1 MSTSRRKICAD
12 MTEVRAEIDA
22 IDREL
27 VALLADRLHFIAE
40 AARIKARRD
49 LVRDDDRVE
58 DVLAKVRAS
67 AERHGIDPALV
78 AAVFR
83 ELVERS
89 IAQEFTLFDNLHDG
103 KPATGSH

>member
-1 MSTSRRKICAD
+1 MNTPRRKTCAD
-12 MTEVRAEIDA
+12 MAEVRNAIDA

-40 AARIKARRD
+40 AARIKPSRD
-49 LVRDDDRVE
+49 LVRDDDRVN
-58 DVLAKVRAS
+58 DVLAKVRKTAI
-67 AERHGIDPALV
+67 EQGVDPELI

-89 IAQEFTLFDNLHDG
+89 IAHEFTLFDAH
-103 KPATGSH
+103 H